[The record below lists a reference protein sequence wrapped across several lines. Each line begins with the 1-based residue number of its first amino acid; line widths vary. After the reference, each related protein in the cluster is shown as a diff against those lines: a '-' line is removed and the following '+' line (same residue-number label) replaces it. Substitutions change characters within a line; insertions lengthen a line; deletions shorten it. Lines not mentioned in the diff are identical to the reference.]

1 MEWLA
6 PGGMIADEFP
16 WRAASPEAVFRA
28 RRVAILAIQA
38 ELEAGG
44 DEAGAALAA
53 AGAAAVRDHFG
64 PLQEE
69 DAARTLCA
77 LAAQL
82 VEASPLPV
90 ERRRVLV
97 GELIVI
103 AALMGG
109 GEAATLLRTAVLH
122 APRARRRLG
131 RRRLAWLRM
140 LAGPAPPWASCFPA
154 LLGEWLRWLQS
165 VEAQPEPEPQPE
177 PDTPPEPAP
186 PRRRTREKLVVAEAL
201 SLQISM
207 GDELAKRYGALATS
221 LPLAGD
227 FTLNA
232 AGDFAMI
239 AALRKEFPWMGAAIE
254 AIEDQMRLSAALD
267 GGSLRL
273 RPMLLVG
280 PPGGGKTRF
289 ALRLAELS
297 GCGFGMLNAAGSTD
311 NRLLAGTARGWAT
324 ASPCLPAQVMTRTRC
339 ANPLIVIDE
348 IEKASPET
356 RNGRVQ
362 DTLLT
367 MLEPASARAW
377 PDEGLVTP
385 LDLSRVNWLFTAN
398 SLEGLSAPLLS
409 RLDVLEVGCPGP
421 GHFEVLLAGILRDV
435 AADFGRPADDL
446 PRLAPEERAL
456 LQAGFEKGLSPRR
469 LRAAVMRLLARGL
482 RPHAG
487 PSH

>member
-1 MEWLA
+1 MEWLFQN
-6 PGGMIADEFP
+6 GDVADTFP
-16 WRAASPEAVFRA
+16 WPAASPNAVFA
-28 RRVAILAIQA
+28 ERRLALMAI
-38 ELEAGG
+38 ELELQSAG
-44 DEAGAALAA
+44 DEPAAALAAEAGAAL
-53 AGAAAVRDHFG
+53 RDHFG
-64 PLQEE
+64 LWREP
-69 DAARTLCA
+69 AAAAA
-77 LAAQL
+77 LASLALRL
-82 VEASPLPV
+82 VEGSPLAV
-90 ERRRVLV
+90 ERRRALV
-97 GELIVI
+97 AELIVL

-109 GEAATLLRTAVLH
+109 GEAAEFLRTAVLH
-122 APRARRRLG
+122 APRRGGRLSPRRLD
-131 RRRLAWLRM
+131 WLRA
-140 LAGPAPPWASCFPA
+140 LDGAAPPWAFSFPG
-154 LLGEWLRWLQS
+154 LLGEWVRGLQS

-201 SLQISM
+201 ALQISM
-207 GDELAKRYGALATS
+207 GDELAKRYGALAKP

-227 FTLNA
+227 FSLNA
-232 AGDFAMI
+232 AVDFAMI
-239 AALRKEFPWMGAAIE
+239 AALRKEFPWMVLAVE

-297 GCGFGMLNAAGSTD
+297 GCGYGMLNAAGSTD

-377 PDEGLVTP
+377 PDEGLVTH
-385 LDLSRVNWLFTAN
+385 LDLSRVNWLLTAN

-409 RLDVLEVGCPGP
+409 RLDVVEVGCPGP
-421 GHFEVLLAGILRDV
+421 GHFEALLAGILRDL
-435 AADFGRPADDL
+435 AADFGRPEDDL

-456 LQAGFEKGLSPRR
+456 LQTGFGKGLSPRR